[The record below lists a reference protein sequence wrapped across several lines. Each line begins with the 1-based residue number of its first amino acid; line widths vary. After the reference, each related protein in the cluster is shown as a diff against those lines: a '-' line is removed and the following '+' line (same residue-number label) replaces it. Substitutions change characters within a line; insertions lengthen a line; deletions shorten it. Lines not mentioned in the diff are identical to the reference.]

1 MNDSVFFIVELEVN
15 RGQTDDLRSVMQE
28 MTNLTQTDE
37 PGTLS
42 YEWFLSDDGQA
53 CHIYERYANPE
64 AALIH
69 NKTFP
74 KELFDRSQAFRPI
87 RLTAY
92 GNVTAKI
99 REKRIE
105 PLRRA
110 VPGIS
115 IAVLTSRGGFT
126 R

>member
-1 MNDSVFFIVELEVN
+1 MSESLFFIVELEVN
-15 RGQTDDLRSVMQE
+15 QGQAEALQSVMEE
-28 MTNLTQTDE
+28 MMNLTQADE

-42 YEWFLSDDGQA
+42 YEWFLSDDGRA
-53 CHIYERYANPE
+53 CHIYERYANPA

-74 KELFDRSQAFRPI
+74 KELFDRSQAFRPT

-92 GNVTAKI
+92 GNVTAEI
-99 REKRIE
+99 QEKRID

-110 VPGIS
+110 VPGIR
-115 IAVLTSRGGFT
+115 IAVLGYSGGFT